1 MIREEILVGRKIP
14 RNYDF
19 IWFLWSHQVWERDYV
34 YLLIFPILQGC
45 IYLFYLSQLA
55 QPWAWVSQTV
65 GEEVVY
71 FTLCVCVCVCVCVRV
86 HVHLCLT
93 LCNPMDCSP
102 PSSSVCGIF
111 QAIILEWVATPS
123 SRGSS
128 WPNNRIH
135 HLLHWQANSLSL
147 RHLGSLCLTVHTWI
161 SMITAEPGRLGAL
174 DHSWEIRLWQNL
186 GHSQETLSAT
196 LSGTI

>member
-1 MIREEILVGRKIP
+1 MTLFDFYDHTKFERERLCIPLNLPYLAGMHLFILSQSAGTAMSLSKPDLVGRS
-14 RNYDF
+14 F
-19 IWFLWSHQVWERDYV
+19 IL
-34 YLLIFPILQGC
+34 
-45 IYLFYLSQLA
+45 
-55 QPWAWVSQTV
+55 
-65 GEEVVY
+65 
-71 FTLCVCVCVCVCVRV
+71 LCVCVCVCVCVCACV

-102 PSSSVCGIF
+102 PSSSVYGIF

-128 WPNNRIH
+128 WPNDRIH

-147 RHLGSLCLTVHTWI
+147 RHLGSLCFTMSTWI
-161 SMITAEPGRLGAL
+161 SMITAELGRLGAL